1 MPSRVNK
8 NKVSFLPEFSINSVC
23 HHQWQENEKKRED
36 RDTQRVEEGEAE
48 NRTEQDPRRVGPPLP
63 ILRRINYI
71 TATLL
76 IQDPRYQS

>member
-8 NKVSFLPEFSINSVC
+8 NTKFLFYQNFRHNSVC

-48 NRTEQDPRRVGPPLP
+48 NRTEQDPSL
-63 ILRRINYI
+63 
-71 TATLL
+71 TT
-76 IQDPRYQS
+76 YQLHHCNAFNTGSQISVIR